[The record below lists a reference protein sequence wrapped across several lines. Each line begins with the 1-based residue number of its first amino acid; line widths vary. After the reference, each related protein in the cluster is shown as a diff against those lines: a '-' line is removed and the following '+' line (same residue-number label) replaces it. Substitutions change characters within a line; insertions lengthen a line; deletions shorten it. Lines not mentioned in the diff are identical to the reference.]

1 MENGFGMTN
10 LPTEAQAERLRDAI
24 ERARN
29 HKMTPQ
35 EIFEQRVSFVS
46 EGRNKDEVRRM
57 LIEKDGYPAEASE
70 REAIV
75 NWLREQYEKG
85 CAIAAEKPPHSDSER
100 NFVAAAVALQKAAEM
115 IERGDHL
122 K

>member
-1 MENGFGMTN
+1 MTPE
-10 LPTEAQAERLRDAI
+10 LTAAL

-46 EGRNKDEVRRM
+46 EGKDKDGVRKR
-57 LIEKDGYPAEASE
+57 LIEQCGYPAEASE
-70 REAIV
+70 RAAIV
-75 NWLREQYEKG
+75 ARLRARRDEDEAKAAPGSDYWLG
-85 CAIAAEKPPHSDSER
+85 AGDAWAIAIAA
-100 NFVAAAVALQKAAEM
+100 

-122 K
+122 AIASAQEGG